1 MTIALRTQQILAHES
16 SVSDTVDPL
25 GGSYYIESLTDA
37 LEQKAAAYI
46 EKIDKIGGAVAA
58 IEQGYQQREIQ
69 ENSYLQQKTIDSGRT
84 TVVGVNKFVSS
95 TPRIEGLTRIDPEKE
110 SKQKERLARVR
121 QNRDNAQCRKTLAA
135 LGEIARSDS
144 NTLPAILQ
152 CVEAYASIGEI
163 CEVLRK
169 EFGIQKEFLI
179 F

>member
-1 MTIALRTQQILAHES
+1 
-16 SVSDTVDPL
+16 
-25 GGSYYIESLTDA
+25 
-37 LEQKAAAYI
+37 
-46 EKIDKIGGAVAA
+46 
-58 IEQGYQQREIQ
+58 
-69 ENSYLQQKTIDSGRT
+69 
-84 TVVGVNKFVSS
+84 VGVNKFVSS